1 MAPGRGRGVK
11 NFAVG
16 AREKA
21 FGLNC
26 GNVDADDTVSSA
38 KVRDKVE
45 VWSEK
50 DCKGKSLVADE
61 DIADLS
67 TVGFDNTILSVF
79 PG

>member
-1 MAPGRGRGVK
+1 MAPGPGRGVK

-26 GNVDADDTVSSA
+26 GNVDADDTASST
-38 KVRDKVE
+38 KVRGKVE

-50 DCKGKSLVADE
+50 DCKGKSPVVGE

-67 TVGFDNTILSVF
+67 TVGFDNTTSSVF